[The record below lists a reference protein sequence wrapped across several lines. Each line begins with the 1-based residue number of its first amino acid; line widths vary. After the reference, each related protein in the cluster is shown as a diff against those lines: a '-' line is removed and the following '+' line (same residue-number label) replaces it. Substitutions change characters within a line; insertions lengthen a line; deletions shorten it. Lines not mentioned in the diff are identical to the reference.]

1 MCQFLYDVISKRKIT
16 NDFGF
21 DSFIQICTFFVIIS
35 CNHQKNKG
43 ATGVMRQR
51 WIKLVY
57 RRRAKGSELRYHAYE
72 QMSL

>member
-1 MCQFLYDVISKRKIT
+1 MYIFCYHIMLSPKT
-16 NDFGF
+16 
-21 DSFIQICTFFVIIS
+21 
-35 CNHQKNKG
+35 KG